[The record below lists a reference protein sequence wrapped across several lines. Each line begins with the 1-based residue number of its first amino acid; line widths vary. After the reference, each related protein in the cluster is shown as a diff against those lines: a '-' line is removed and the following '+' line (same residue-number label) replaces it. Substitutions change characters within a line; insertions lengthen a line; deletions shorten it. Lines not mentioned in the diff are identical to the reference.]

1 MTRTEFDQQ
10 VRELRNKK
18 NEALKPIIEMQ
29 NEIKLDLLENK
40 RRMTELHQKSQK
52 LNQARL
58 AIGQR
63 RFNVE
68 RSFDQR
74 ISEFIK
80 ANEPSTTSNLAE
92 ASTLNIVYELRRRGF
107 GGKIQRAEPETGN
120 EEAYD
125 LDKRFTDDDGGI
137 FHSPTDVPQ
146 EVLNKEAVEV

>member
-1 MTRTEFDQQ
+1 MTRTEFDQK
-10 VRELRNKK
+10 VREMRNQK

-68 RSFDQR
+68 SSFDQR

-80 ANEPSTTSNLAE
+80 ANEQSTTSNLAD
-92 ASTLNIVYELRRRGF
+92 ASTLNIVYELRRRGY
-107 GGKIQRAEPETGN
+107 GGKLLNADG

-137 FHSPTDVPQ
+137 LHSPTDVLQ